1 MLIPTQQIVKRR
13 SNDQDLRIPY
23 VDQANDTEKWFG
35 VLLPQTTQSP
45 FRCRTQLGCGCFS
58 YFKHGSIP
66 HGYVRFSAY
75 PLSLRILLSPTC
87 IYKTCVWED
96 FVTFLHIVSW
106 DRNLGFL
113 GKVIVIGCVPS
124 RVSSSLHFVLTIYIF
139 IVVATQVICALQIL
153 ILTISQLEHITVCHR
168 V

>member
-1 MLIPTQQIVKRR
+1 MTRIFAFRMSTKQMIQKSGLVYFFPRQPNHRSDVVLNWGAAAFLILNMGVYLMATFAFPHIPCHWGSCWVQLVSTKR
-13 SNDQDLRIPY
+13 
-23 VDQANDTEKWFG
+23 V
-35 VLLPQTTQSP
+35 
-45 FRCRTQLGCGCFS
+45 C
-58 YFKHGSIP
+58 
-66 HGYVRFSAY
+66 
-75 PLSLRILLSPTC
+75 
-87 IYKTCVWED
+87 ED
-96 FVTFLHIVSW
+96 FVTFLRIVSW